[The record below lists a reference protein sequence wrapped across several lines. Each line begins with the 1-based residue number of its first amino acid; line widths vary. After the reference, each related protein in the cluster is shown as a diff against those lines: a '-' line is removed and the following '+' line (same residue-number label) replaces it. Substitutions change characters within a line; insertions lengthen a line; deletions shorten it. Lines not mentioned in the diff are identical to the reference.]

1 MPHVLSLIVCNVMRR
16 DSNSEDTPS
25 LLAGFPGFQHISDR
39 IFRGTNCFFDQN
51 PFASAL
57 HGRKSATKAPEGGLG
72 MRALPAKE
80 DSV

>member
-1 MPHVLSLIVCNVMRR
+1 MWCEEIL
-16 DSNSEDTPS
+16 NSENTPS
-25 LLAGFPGFQHISDR
+25 LLAGLPGYRHIFDR

-57 HGRKSATKAPEGGLG
+57 HGRKSAAKAPEDCLG